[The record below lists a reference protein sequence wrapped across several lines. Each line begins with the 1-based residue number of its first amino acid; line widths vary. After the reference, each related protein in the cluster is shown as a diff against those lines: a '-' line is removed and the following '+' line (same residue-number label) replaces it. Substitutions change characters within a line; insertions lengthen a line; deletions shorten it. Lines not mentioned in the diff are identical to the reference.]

1 MSLRLQ
7 DELHWHL
14 LSTNKRI
21 LSTLSVVFSYQEP
34 IYMTQCREQN
44 IHFAIKICYNFLR

>member
-14 LSTNKRI
+14 LSTKKRI

-34 IYMTQCREQN
+34 MMN
-44 IHFAIKICYNFLR
+44 IHDTVQRAKHPFCY